1 VTDLIDLEGDSPSN
15 LAQALERLSAD
26 ELVAFPTE
34 TVWGLGARAFSHAAL
49 ERLRSFKGRAADQ
62 PVSVLIDQPEA
73 LASFGVE
80 QTPLLT
86 AIVEAFWPGPLTL
99 VVSCSRD
106 SDFAPGVA
114 NAAGAI
120 GFRCSDH
127 PVTAQL
133 VREASARGLGPVT
146 ATSFNL
152 SGQTPVGT
160 QAEAE
165 LLAKSHA
172 QILTVLDAATCEAGG
187 SEPSTVLD
195 LTDAKPRVLRFGA
208 VTLEELEP
216 VLEGFHGLAPRR

>member
-1 VTDLIDLEGDSPSN
+1 MTDAKGDSPSN
-15 LAQALERLSAD
+15 LEEALERLSAD

-49 ERLRSFKGRAADQ
+49 ERLQNFKGRAADQ
-62 PVSVLIDQPEA
+62 PVSVLIEEPGM

-80 QTPLLT
+80 QTPSLT

-106 SDFAPGVA
+106 GEFAPGVA
-114 NAAGAI
+114 NADGAI

-127 PVTAQL
+127 PVTAEL
-133 VREASARGLGPVT
+133 VREANLRGLGPLT

-160 QAEAE
+160 QPEAE
-165 LLAKSHA
+165 RLAWSHA
-172 QILTVLDAATCEAGG
+172 QILTVIDAGSHEAGG
-187 SEPSTVLD
+187 SAPSTVLD
-195 LTDAKPRVLRFGA
+195 LTNAKPRVLRFGA
-208 VTLEELEP
+208 VTREELEP
-216 VLEGFHGLAPRR
+216 VLEGFHGLAPKR